1 MQIFLRLLA
10 VCGTHPLMWDAIV
23 QVPGDWFAASQC
35 CMAALKQTCYVE
47 PLGGVRKGEEKKK
60 RGEKKKAD
68 CNSAPC
74 FCSEAPP
81 DPSCGVN

>member
-47 PLGGVRKGEEKKK
+47 PLGGEERGRKKKK
-60 RGEKKKAD
+60 RGKKKGRLQF
-68 CNSAPC
+68 SPLLLQ
-74 FCSEAPP
+74 
-81 DPSCGVN
+81 

>member
-23 QVPGDWFAASQC
+23 QVPDDWFAASQC

-47 PLGGVRKGEEKKK
+47 PLGGGRKGEEKKK
-60 RGEKKKAD
+60 EGKKKRQIAIQ
-68 CNSAPC
+68 
-74 FCSEAPP
+74 PP
-81 DPSCGVN
+81 AFAVKLLRTPAAV